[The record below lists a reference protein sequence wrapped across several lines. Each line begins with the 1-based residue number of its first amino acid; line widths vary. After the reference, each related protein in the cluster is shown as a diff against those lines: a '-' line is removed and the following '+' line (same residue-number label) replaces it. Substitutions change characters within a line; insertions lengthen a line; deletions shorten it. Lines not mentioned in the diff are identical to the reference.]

1 MSRNRLRRPGLL
13 ALAFGTVLALTA
25 AANAA
30 APAGDRVVAHQEEP
44 ISPLPPAATANPLRV
59 RLGER
64 LFHDRRLSERG
75 DRACASCHDLATN
88 GAGPRPKDAAPTG
101 GRVVMDTLTV
111 FNAALSF
118 RLNWAGTFPTL
129 EAQAEGSIR
138 NPQIMG
144 GSPEQA
150 VEKLRADP
158 SVTAAFRKAYGRPPD
173 AENLLDAIATFERS
187 LLTPNSRFDAWLK
200 GDQGALSE
208 RERRG
213 YDLFKTVGCVS
224 CHQGRSVGANLF
236 QRHGIFHPLASPE
249 PAVLRVP
256 SLRNV
261 AVTPPYFHDGSA
273 ATLED
278 AVRAMGRAQLNRSL
292 SDSQVSDIVAFLK
305 TLTGEYRGRPLT
317 APKR

>member
-1 MSRNRLRRPGLL
+1 MSRFRRERPGLL
-13 ALAFGTVLALTA
+13 ALALGTVLALTPA
-25 AANAA
+25 ASAA
-30 APAGDRVVAHQEEP
+30 APAGERVAAQEP
-44 ISPLPPAATANPLRV
+44 ITPLPAAPSANPLRV
-59 RLGER
+59 QLGER
-64 LFHDRRLSERG
+64 LFHDRRLSARG

-88 GAGPRPKDAAPTG
+88 GADPRPKGVAPTG
-101 GRVVMDTLTV
+101 GRAVMDTLTV

-118 RLNWAGTFPTL
+118 RLDWAGTFPTL
-129 EAQAEGSIR
+129 KAQAEGSIR

-150 VEKLRADP
+150 VQKLRADP
-158 SVTAAFRKAYGRPPD
+158 SVTAAFREAYGHPPD
-173 AENLLDAIATFERS
+173 AEDLLDAIAAFERS
-187 LLTPNSRFDAWLK
+187 LLTPDSRFDAWLK
-200 GDQGALSE
+200 GDQDALSE

-278 AVRAMGRAQLNRSL
+278 AVRAMGRAQLNRNL
-292 SDSQVSDIVAFLK
+292 SDSQVSDIAAFLK
-305 TLTGEYRGRPLT
+305 TLTGQYRGRALT